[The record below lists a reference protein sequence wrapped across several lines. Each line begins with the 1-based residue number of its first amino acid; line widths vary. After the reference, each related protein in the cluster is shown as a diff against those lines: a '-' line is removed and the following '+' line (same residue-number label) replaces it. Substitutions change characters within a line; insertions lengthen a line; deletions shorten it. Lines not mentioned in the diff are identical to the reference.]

1 MRFNGITWDAMHAIV
16 LTVVRQLLIAMPCVE
31 CMRTYVARK
40 QTVPDAVVVIKL
52 AIRIVRILVVIFSDR
67 IAATCLF
74 MMVLMRLNSQRGR
87 GGTLSKTRG
96 HTQTHKHLT
105 LTAQRRMPADRQPIT
120 LFMRLNCSKGQ
131 GGESESWDMG
141 SGIWDP
147 IHLIRPIRF
156 I

>member
-1 MRFNGITWDAMHAIV
+1 MNVIVWIV
-16 LTVVRQLLIAMPCVE
+16 LRRLWIAMLGAENSPISA
-31 CMRTYVARK
+31 ARRK
-40 QTVPDAVVVIKL
+40 EPILAAAVVVKP
-52 AIRIVRILVVIFSDR
+52 AIWTVRILVVIFSDR

-105 LTAQRRMPADRQPIT
+105 LTAQRRMPAYRQPIT
-120 LFMRLNCSKGQ
+120 LFMRLNCSKGE
-131 GGESESWDMG
+131 GGESESWDLG